1 MWHLGKAALSIGFLL
16 WSAGFLLGQT
26 DSLWQVAK
34 AQDNDSI
41 AVEILITYTT
51 DTRGKPESYYRD
63 MAKLVKEGI
72 DRPAFFGVYHFFCGS
87 HLMNHGNTDSAV
99 SHFNKV
105 LWAGGLQEETY
116 PLLFGL
122 TNGSHAYSLYQQGRF
137 EEAGEAMIASVAH
150 LERSSRPKLAL
161 IYKANLG
168 AMYYA
173 SRDFEKLIESIY
185 ALLEQRE
192 DLSEQ
197 LIQDAHFNLSLSYY
211 MLGNARKT
219 VDLLDSLIPVQKVLS
234 KELYSR
240 SFVLRGMAHA
250 MLNQIDLAQKDYNKA
265 LETLPKSDLSLTH
278 ADIYTELADLALSLK
293 HTADADSFSL
303 LAIKSI
309 NHYGTAA
316 HYNYAFEQRAR
327 LHEQLG
333 AFDSALYYVRK
344 QHAAH
349 DSILNA
355 RTKIQIEELNLRYE
369 TAEREREIERLKRE
383 EVAKSLRF
391 KLILVSLLALLVLFA
406 LVALQKIRKVREA
419 KAQAQYEARRMSLEY
434 ENQSLKREKLEQ
446 EVAQNQKRIT
456 TEAVKLSERNDL
468 LSQTIQQIDEIEASA
483 ETERSERL
491 YKLKRFLKR
500 SLDDDS
506 FWDNFKTAIME
517 SDPKFMEQLTAMEQ
531 ELSHREMRLLYL
543 SKLGLTITEC
553 SQILHIAPKSVK
565 MARYRLK
572 QKLKLD
578 ADTTLEQFVSEL

>member
-1 MWHLGKAALSIGFLL
+1 MWHLGKVAFGIGFIL
-16 WSAGFLLGQT
+16 WSTGGVFGQT
-26 DSLWQVAK
+26 DSLWKVAK
-34 AQDNDSI
+34 AESNDSI
-41 AVEILITYTT
+41 AVEILISYTT
-51 DTRGKPESYYRD
+51 DTRGKPDSYYSD
-63 MAKLVKEGI
+63 MANLVKEGI
-72 DRPAFFGVYHFFCGS
+72 DRPAFYGVYHFFSGS

-99 SHFNKV
+99 GHFNKV
-105 LWAGGLQEETY
+105 LWAAQLNKDSY
-116 PLLFGL
+116 PLLLGL

-173 SRDFEKLIESIY
+173 SRDFKKLIESIY
-185 ALLEQRE
+185 LLLEQRE
-192 DLSEQ
+192 DLSEHM
-197 LIQDAHFNLSLSYY
+197 IQDAHFNLSLSYY
-211 MLGNARKT
+211 MLGNAERT
-219 VDLLDSLIPVQKVLS
+219 VGILDSILPGQKVIS

-250 MLNQIDLAQKDYNKA
+250 MLKSMDLAQRDYEKG
-265 LETLPKSDLSLTH
+265 LEVLPEKDLSLTH
-278 ADIYTELADLALSLK
+278 ADIFTELADLALSLG

-303 LAIKSI
+303 LALKSI
-309 NHYGTAA
+309 KQYGTAA
-316 HYNYAFEQRAR
+316 HYNYAYEQRAR
-327 LHEQLG
+327 LHEQIG

-369 TAEREREIERLKRE
+369 TAEREREIELLKRE
-383 EVAKSLRF
+383 EIAKSFRF
-391 KLILVSLLALLVLFA
+391 KLILVSLLALLVVIS
-406 LVALQKIRKVREA
+406 LVARQKIRKVREA
-419 KAQAQYEARRMSLEY
+419 KAKAQYEAKRMSLEY

-468 LSQTIQQIDEIEASA
+468 LSQTILQIDEIVAST
-483 ETERSERL
+483 ETERAEKL
-491 YKLKRFLKR
+491 HKLKRFLKR
-500 SLDDDS
+500 SLDDES
-506 FWDNFKTAIME
+506 FWDNFKKAIME
-517 SDPKFMEQLTAMEQ
+517 SDPKFMEQLAAMEH

-572 QKLKLD
+572 QKLGLD
-578 ADTTLEQFVSEL
+578 TDTTLEQFVSEL